1 MSAAARQP
9 RLPDHGPDRSR
20 PVRRRAPGT
29 RLANLPHLAPN
40 LGADGKAPAE
50 KPRSRHDRT
59 TLALESNLS
68 GDMEITSK
76 EIEVIARL
84 LGDDLKTFLSEH

>member
-1 MSAAARQP
+1 
-9 RLPDHGPDRSR
+9 
-20 PVRRRAPGT
+20 
-29 RLANLPHLAPN
+29 LALNP
-40 LGADGKAPAE
+40 GADAKAPAE
-50 KPRSRHDRT
+50 KPRSGHDRT
-59 TLALESNLS
+59 TFALESNLS

>member
-1 MSAAARQP
+1 
-9 RLPDHGPDRSR
+9 LPNH
-20 PVRRRAPGT
+20 
-29 RLANLPHLAPN
+29 APN
-40 LGADGKAPAE
+40 PGADAKAIASADGSPE
-50 KPRSRHDRT
+50 NQKSRHDRT

-68 GDMEITSK
+68 GDMEITPE

>member
-1 MSAAARQP
+1 
-9 RLPDHGPDRSR
+9 
-20 PVRRRAPGT
+20 
-29 RLANLPHLAPN
+29 LAPN
-40 LGADGKAPAE
+40 LGADGKAPAG

-59 TLALESNLS
+59 TLALESTLS
-68 GDMEITSK
+68 SDMEITSK

>member
-29 RLANLPHLAPN
+29 RLANLPYLAPN
-40 LGADGKAPAE
+40 AGADAKAPAE
-50 KPRSRHDRT
+50 KPRSLHDSAT
-59 TLALESNLS
+59 FALESNLS
-68 GDMEITSK
+68 GDMEITAE
-76 EIEVIARL
+76 EIETIARL
-84 LGDDLKTFLSEH
+84 MGDDLKTFLSEY